1 MNRKYI
7 KTLMLLSLATG
18 AMAQQKSSNL
28 HIGFVYPISSNGS
41 AAAQYTNKTSLHLLS
56 GLSYA
61 EKGFAGSGIATIVK
75 DSVRGTAISGITN
88 LVGNHAKGVLL
99 AGIYN
104 GVRNDMKGA
113 QIAGVANAS
122 KTMEGIQMA
131 GITNL
136 ADSTNGTQLSGIF
149 NSAPKGEAGLQIAGI
164 ANYASQVHV
173 QIGGILNR
181 AKKVKGVQIGLINIA
196 DSSEYS
202 IGLINIVK
210 NGEKSIG
217 LSIDETATG
226 LVTFRSGGRRL
237 YGIFGAGYN
246 FKSKQTLYAFEAGV
260 GYRLPVAGGFRMNF
274 EIANIV
280 LEDFK
285 KGSYNKAA
293 GRIYAA
299 YRFGK
304 RFEIY
309 AGPTFNYLFITDDLG
324 KDLVSNYIRTK
335 MRNGHFE
342 GTYIGAS
349 GGVQF
354 VF

>member
-18 AMAQQKSSNL
+18 AMAQQKTSNF

-41 AAAQYTNKTSLHLLS
+41 AAGQYINKTSLHAIS

-75 DSVRGTAISGITN
+75 DSVRGTAVSGITN
-88 LVGNHAKGVLL
+88 LVGNRVKGVLL

-104 GVRNDMKGA
+104 GVRNEMTGVQMA
-113 QIAGVANAS
+113 GIANS
-122 KTMEGIQMA
+122 TKKMEGIQMA

-136 ADSTNGTQLSGIF
+136 ADSANGVQLAGIF
-149 NSAPKGEAGLQIAGI
+149 NNAPKGITHLQMAGI
-164 ANYASQVHV
+164 ANYATQANV
-173 QIGGILNR
+173 QIAGILNR
-181 AKKVKGVQIGLINIA
+181 AKTVKGVQIGLVNVA

-217 LSIDETATG
+217 ISVDETATS

-246 FKSKQTLYAFEAGV
+246 FKSNQTLYAFEAGM

-274 EIANIV
+274 ELANIT

-285 KGSYNKAA
+285 RGSYNKVA

-309 AGPTFNYLFITDDLG
+309 AGPTFNYLFITEDVG
-324 KDLVSNYIRTK
+324 KDLVNNYIRTR